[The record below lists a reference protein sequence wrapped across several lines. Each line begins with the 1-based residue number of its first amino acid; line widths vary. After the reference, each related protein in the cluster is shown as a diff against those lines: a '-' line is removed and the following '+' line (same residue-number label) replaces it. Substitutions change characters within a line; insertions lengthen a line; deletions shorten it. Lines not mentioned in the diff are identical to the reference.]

1 MAQVEAELAVLESEL
16 MNSYALTK
24 YEHGQRVIHDLEK
37 RGRRGGNSS
46 IFMQI
51 IGCEEISKLDIGYKM
66 YRQIIESRL
75 SDGFA

>member
-1 MAQVEAELAVLESEL
+1 M
-16 MNSYALTK
+16 
-24 YEHGQRVIHDLEK
+24 IHDLEK

-51 IGCEEISKLDIGYKM
+51 IGCEEVSQLDIGYKM

-75 SDGFA
+75 SDGFAELISSKSHLRKAAAFTGNNQEDLLANI